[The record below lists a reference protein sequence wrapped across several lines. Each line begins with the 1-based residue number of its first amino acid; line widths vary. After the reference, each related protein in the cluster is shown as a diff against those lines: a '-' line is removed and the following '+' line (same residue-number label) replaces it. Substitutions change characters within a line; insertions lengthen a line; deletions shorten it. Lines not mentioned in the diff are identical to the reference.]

1 MLQAE
6 TGWLT
11 GAFQNHRSW
20 KLNSRVRFIS
30 LPAKQ
35 TPAAMA
41 EG

>member
-11 GAFQNHRSW
+11 GAIQNHRFW
-20 KLNSRVRFIS
+20 KLDSRVRFKS
-30 LPAKQ
+30 LPTKQ